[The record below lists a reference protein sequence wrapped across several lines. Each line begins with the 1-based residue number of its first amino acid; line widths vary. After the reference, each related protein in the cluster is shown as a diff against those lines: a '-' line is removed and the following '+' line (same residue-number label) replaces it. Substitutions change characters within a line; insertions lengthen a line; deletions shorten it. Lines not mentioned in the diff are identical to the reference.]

1 MKSNRFLALILS
13 GAMTLPLAAL
23 AQDAGSASSGDTANA
38 TTSQQAANNGRGQ
51 RGEKF
56 AEALNLTPEQKA
68 DLKSIRENERQ
79 QAQAIKNDSSLTAD
93 QKKAKFK
100 ELRKSS
106 REQMMAKLTPDQQKK
121 FKEMQKERRG
131 HRGHGKKGAA
141 EEGTQS

>member
-23 AQDAGSASSGDTANA
+23 AQDAGSASSGDTSNA
-38 TTSQQAANNGRGQ
+38 TTSQQATNNERGQ

-68 DLKSIRENERQ
+68 DLKSIHENTRQ

-121 FKEMQKERRG
+121 FKEMQKEHRG
-131 HRGHGKKGAA
+131 HRRHGKKGAA
-141 EEGTQS
+141 EEETQS